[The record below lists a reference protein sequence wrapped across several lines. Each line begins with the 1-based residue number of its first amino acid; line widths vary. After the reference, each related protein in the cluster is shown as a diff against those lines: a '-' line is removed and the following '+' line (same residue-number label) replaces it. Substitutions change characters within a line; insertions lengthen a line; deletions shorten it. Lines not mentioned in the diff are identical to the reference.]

1 MKKQNKSYQEALLE
15 LQELVAKIE
24 DPDSNL
30 ETISNDV
37 KRALE
42 LVKYCQLQLR
52 SYEEEIGKLT
62 EQ

>member
-1 MKKQNKSYQEALLE
+1 MKKHNKTYQEALQE
-15 LQELVAKIE
+15 LQELVTKIE

-30 ETISNDV
+30 ETISQDV
-37 KRALE
+37 KKALD

-62 EQ
+62 E